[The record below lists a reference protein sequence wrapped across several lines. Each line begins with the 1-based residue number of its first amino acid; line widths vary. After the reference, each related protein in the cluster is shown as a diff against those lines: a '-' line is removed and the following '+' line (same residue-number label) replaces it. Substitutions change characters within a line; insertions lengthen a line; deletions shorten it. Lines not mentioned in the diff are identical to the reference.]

1 MAQKKPVV
9 DLNTVIIAGLAV
21 GGYLVIKKVLVTLG
35 LAGGRGEKEVT
46 QELQDPG
53 SPWKPAFY
61 KNKPGALILTRAA
74 AEDYAKRI
82 YDALNWYADDTA
94 AVNAVFNE
102 LKTKTQVSFLAEVFM
117 QKYNQDLLTYLQEGS
132 DVFPWNGL
140 GDDELRRIT
149 NLVDRLP
156 QSKVR

>member
-1 MAQKKPVV
+1 
-9 DLNTVIIAGLAV
+9 
-21 GGYLVIKKVLVTLG
+21 
-35 LAGGRGEKEVT
+35 
-46 QELQDPG
+46 
-53 SPWKPAFY
+53 
-61 KNKPGALILTRAA
+61 
-74 AEDYAKRI
+74 
-82 YDALNWYADDTA
+82 
-94 AVNAVFNE
+94 
-102 LKTKTQVSFLAEVFM
+102 M